1 MYPPPVEPFTPG
13 PYPLQCTPMY
23 GLPIDDA
30 INDIRAR
37 LASGGALV
45 LEAPPGAGKTT
56 VVPLALLDEPWAAN
70 GKIVMLEPRRLA
82 ARAAARRMAA
92 LLGEQVGETV
102 GYTMR
107 LDRKVG
113 PKTRIEVV
121 TEGVLVRRLQRD
133 PSLTDTALV
142 IFDEFHERSL
152 DADLAL
158 ALTLEARAALR
169 DDLKILVMSATLD
182 GLAVAALLG
191 GAPVVKSAGRAF
203 PVATRYLDKS
213 GDDYVAD
220 TVRLIRR
227 ALSEESGSI
236 LAFLP
241 GVGEI
246 RRAEQHLQS
255 LPPDVVLAP
264 LYGDMDAAAQDL
276 AIRPAPPG
284 VRKVVI
290 ATAIAETSLTI
301 DGVTVVVDCGR
312 SRLPHFDPATGMSR
326 LETVRVSAAAAAQ
339 RRGRA
344 GRTAPGV
351 CYRAWT
357 EAEDRA
363 LIPHHPPEIMAADLA
378 PLALDLAQW
387 GVEDAAQLAW
397 LNPPPAAALAQA
409 RELLRELDALDRQ
422 NRITPH
428 GKAMA
433 ELPLH
438 PRLAHMVLKGNALGW
453 GREAA
458 ILAAL
463 LSERDPVRGDR
474 DLRTRLEEVAAG
486 RLKPIVEAA
495 RRLAPTDVKLNQL
508 RDLNTQAAGPL
519 TALAYPDRIAKQRT
533 GQSSNHMTTYM
544 TTGGGGAI
552 LDAADPLAASDYLA
566 IAATSG
572 DRAQARIYLAA
583 PLSLGDIEDLF
594 GHDIEKRQVVAWD
607 SRSKT
612 VLAQQQERLWALPLV
627 TRPAAASRDDIAT
640 AVLDGIRELGLDC
653 LPWTPALRQWQ
664 ARVMFLRAHEPDDW
678 PDVSDAAL
686 LANLEHWLRPFVA
699 GISRA
704 SQFDRI
710 DLMAALSGLLDWSQS
725 QRLDSMAPSHI
736 TVPSGS
742 RLPVDYTDEGGPALH
757 VRLQEMFGA
766 TNTPAIVNGRVPLTL
781 HLLSPAHRPVQVTRD
796 LAGFWAR
803 SYMEV
808 KRDLKGRYPK
818 HHWPDDPLSAPPTAR
833 AKRRGSS

>member
-1 MYPPPVEPFTPG
+1 MF
-13 PYPLQCTPMY
+13 
-23 GLPIDDA
+23 GLPIDDV
-30 INDIRAR
+30 IEDIRAR
-37 LASGGALV
+37 LRTGYSLV

-56 VVPLALLDEPWAAN
+56 AVPLALKGEPWAE
-70 GKIVMLEPRRLA
+70 GSKIVMLEPRRLA
-82 ARAAARRMAA
+82 ARAAARRMAS
-92 LLGEQVGETV
+92 LLGEAVGETV

-133 PSLTDTALV
+133 PSLSDTALV

-169 DDLKILVMSATLD
+169 DDLKILVMSATLE

-191 GAPVVKSAGRAF
+191 DAPVARSVGRAY
-203 PVATRYLDKS
+203 PVETRYLDKP

-227 ALSEESGSI
+227 ALAEEQGSI

-246 RRAEQHLQS
+246 RRAVDMLQG
-255 LPPDVVLAP
+255 LPPDVTLAP

-276 AIRPAPPG
+276 AIRPAAPG
-284 VRKVVI
+284 SRKVVI
-290 ATAIAETSLTI
+290 ATAIAETSITI
-301 DGVTVVVDCGR
+301 DGVTVVVDGGR
-312 SRLPHFDPATGMSR
+312 SRLPRFDPATGMSR

-363 LIPHHPPEIMAADLA
+363 LIPHHPPEIMTADLA
-378 PLALDLAQW
+378 PLALELAQW
-387 GVEDAAQLAW
+387 GADDPAALQW
-397 LNPPPAAALAQA
+397 LTPPPAAALAQA
-409 RELLRELDALDRQ
+409 RELLRELNALDHD
-422 NRITPH
+422 NRITAH
-428 GKAMA
+428 GKALA
-433 ELPLH
+433 ALPLH
-438 PRLAHMVLKGNALGW
+438 PRLAHMVIKGHERGW

-463 LSERDPVRGDR
+463 MSERDPVRDDR
-474 DLRTRLEEVAAG
+474 DLRTRLELAASG
-486 RLKPIVEAA
+486 RLRAQVDAA
-495 RRLAPTDVKLNQL
+495 RRLAPKDVTLSNL
-508 RDLNTQAAGPL
+508 RDLNIQAAGPL
-519 TALAYPDRIAKQRT
+519 TALAYPDRIAKRRG
-533 GQSSNHMTTYM
+533 GQPGSYM
-544 TTGGGGAI
+544 TTGGGGAV
-552 LDAADPLAASDYLA
+552 LDPTDPLAACEYLA

-583 PLSLGDIEDLF
+583 PITLTEIEELF
-594 GHDIEKRQVVAWD
+594 GHDIEKRQMVAWD

-612 VLAQQQERLWALPLV
+612 VLAQEEERLWSLPLV
-627 TRPAAASRDDIAT
+627 TRPMEAPKDALVPAL
-640 AVLDGIRELGLDC
+640 LDGIRSLGIEC

-664 ARVMFLRAHEPDDW
+664 ARVLFLRARDAEGGW
-678 PDVSDAAL
+678 PDVSDIAL
-686 LANLEHWLRPFVA
+686 KATLEDWLGPYVG

-710 DLMAALSGLLDWSQS
+710 DLAAALHGFLDWSHA
-725 QRLDSMAPSHI
+725 QRLDALAPSHI

-742 RLPVDYTDEGGPALH
+742 KLPLDYTAESGPVLN

-766 TNTPAIVNGRVPLTL
+766 KSTPTVLNGRVPVTL
-781 HLLSPAHRPVQVTRD
+781 HLLSPAHRPVQVTQD
-796 LAGFWAR
+796 LEGFWAR
-803 SYMEV
+803 SYMDV

-818 HHWPDDPLSAPPTAR
+818 HHWPDDPLSAAPTAR
-833 AKRRGSS
+833 AKPRST